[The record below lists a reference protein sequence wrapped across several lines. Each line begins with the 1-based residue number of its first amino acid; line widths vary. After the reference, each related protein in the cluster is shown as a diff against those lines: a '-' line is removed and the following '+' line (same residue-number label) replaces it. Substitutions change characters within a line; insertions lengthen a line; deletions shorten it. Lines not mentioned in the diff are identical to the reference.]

1 MTLHRVVERR
11 SMDELDNLIRKS
23 MTESVAD
30 ASPPT
35 DTWER
40 IHARAERSV
49 IWERVGSLFRGA
61 YRATAAQ
68 TSQVSGF
75 FLALIVAWIWPR
87 GRWDDWRFDPS
98 RSRLLLEQYGFF
110 TLLRLA
116 F

>member
-1 MTLHRVVERR
+1 MTSHRGVERR
-11 SMDELDNLIRKS
+11 SMDELDNLIRRS
-23 MTESVAD
+23 MRESVAD
-30 ASPPT
+30 ASPPPG
-35 DTWER
+35 TWER
-40 IHARAERSV
+40 IHVRVDRS
-49 IWERVGSLFRGA
+49 IAWERVGSLFRGA

>member
-1 MTLHRVVERR
+1 MTSHRGVERR
-11 SMDELDNLIRKS
+11 SMDELDNLIQRS
-23 MTESVAD
+23 MKESVAD
-30 ASPPT
+30 ASPPP

-40 IHARAERSV
+40 IHARAERSMA
-49 IWERVGSLFRGA
+49 WERIGFLFRGV